1 MLAGGNRIDLA
12 KIRMPILTVVAE
24 NDDLV
29 SPESTTEVNNHIS
42 IQIKKVIRF
51 KSGHVELC
59 VSSSAQNS
67 LWPEIADWI
76 KNT

>member
-29 SPESTTEVNNHIS
+29 PPESTTEINNHIS
-42 IQIKKVIRF
+42 SQIKKVIRF
-51 KSGHVELC
+51 KSGHVGLC
-59 VSSSAQNS
+59 VSSSAQ
-67 LWPEIADWI
+67 IAFGPKLQI
-76 KNT
+76 G